1 MDKPKGGAKRLHIL
15 RQIVQIHSHA
25 ED

>member
-1 MDKPKGGAKRLHIL
+1 MDEPEGGAKRLHIL